1 LIPGR
6 AATAKAGNATGTLT
20 QPVFNDQHGLI
31 PNRLSDTSTLSQSL
45 LLFDGNQTNCL
56 SGAAPEFLCRVS
68 PERSVGAIGHLQFT
82 KSSFVADYNERK

>member
-1 LIPGR
+1 LILSW
-6 AATAKAGNATGTLT
+6 ASTAKAGNATETLT
-20 QPVFNDQHGLI
+20 QPMFNELARLI
-31 PNRLSDTSTLSQSL
+31 RDRLSDTSTLSQSL

-68 PERSVGAIGHLQFT
+68 PERSVDAIGHLQFT